1 MPGKPKYCPE
11 CKGYGDLYVQSISR
25 YGDQRIKSK
34 TPIAGVPCTDCKG
47 TGMIT
52 LKTEKLPQFTVEEEM
67 EELLAEPEAEDVV
80 LEGVADESVSMMDA
94 KESVRQN
101 LDETD
106 AMEAEEEQDEVV
118 IEEKYIEPAE
128 GEMPL

>member
-1 MPGKPKYCPE
+1 
-11 CKGYGDLYVQSISR
+11 
-25 YGDQRIKSK
+25 
-34 TPIAGVPCTDCKG
+34 
-47 TGMIT
+47 
-52 LKTEKLPQFTVEEEM
+52 M
-67 EELLAEPEAEDVV
+67 EVLLEEPEAEDVV

>member
-1 MPGKPKYCPE
+1 M
-11 CKGYGDLYVQSISR
+11 
-25 YGDQRIKSK
+25 
-34 TPIAGVPCTDCKG
+34 
-47 TGMIT
+47 
-52 LKTEKLPQFTVEEEM
+52 
-67 EELLAEPEAEDVV
+67 V
-80 LEGVADESVSMMDA
+80 LEGVADESFSMMDA

-106 AMEAEEEQDEVV
+106 AMEAEEDQDEVV